1 MVTLDGDIVTFEV
14 SLLTSAMVAPPKG
27 APVTRLTGNGTDWP
41 GPTVTFESSV
51 MAPSMATVTL
61 AEPVLYPGAPARMV
75 VEPMTAPVAVNVPV
89 VAPAANATVAGW
101 KVTNPAGSVSVTDT
115 PPVGAGLLSVRVPL
129 TVRVSPMI
137 PADSAT
143 VTAGDV
149 TLTWANPGVNPLAS
163 AVMVVLPD
171 PLPGM
176 TCTLTPAKPSG
187 TVTFA
192 WMDAIVPLL
201 LSRKTIWPPGPAK
214 LPRDTVRNPGVLVLK
229 LKGFGERVIVL
240 PPAVTVTVAGV
251 LYANPSNT
259 INCTTYVPATSA
271 KNVGE
276 TAVSDES
283 AAVLPAGRLLNDQAY
298 VSGSPSAS
306 DEPEP
311 SSDTLEGAGTN

>member
-14 SLLTSAMVAPPKG
+14 SLLASASGTRAKG
-27 APVTRLTGNGTDWP
+27 APVARLTGNGTDWP

-51 MAPSMATVTL
+51 MAPSMPTVTL
-61 AEPVLYPGAPARMV
+61 AMPVLYPGAPARMA
-75 VEPMTAPVAVNVPV
+75 VEPMAARVGEPVAW
-89 VAPAANATVAGW
+89 VAPAANATAAGW
-101 KVTNPAGSVSVTDT
+101 KVTNPAGSDSVTDT
-115 PPVGAGLLSVRVPL
+115 PPAGAGLLSVRVPL
-129 TVRVSPMI
+129 IVRVSPMV

-143 VTAGDV
+143 VTTGGV
-149 TLTWANPGVNPLAS
+149 TLTWANPGVNPLAM

-192 WMDAIVPLL
+192 WMAAMVPLL

-214 LPRDTVRNPGVLVLK
+214 LPSDTVRDPGVLVLR
-229 LKGFGERVIVL
+229 LRGSGLRVIVL
-240 PPAVTVTVAGV
+240 TPAVTVTVAGL
-251 LYANPSNT
+251 LYANPSKT

-276 TAVSDES
+276 TAVNDES
-283 AAVLPAGRLLNDQAY
+283 AAVLPAGRVLNDQA
-298 VSGSPSAS
+298 
-306 DEPEP
+306 
-311 SSDTLEGAGTN
+311 

>member
-14 SLLTSAMVAPPKG
+14 SLLTSAMVTPPKG

-51 MAPSMATVTL
+51 MAPTMATVTL
-61 AEPVLYPGAPARMV
+61 AVPVLYPGAPARMV
-75 VEPMTAPVAVNVPV
+75 VEPITAPVAVNVPV

-101 KVTNPAGSVSVTDT
+101 KVTNPSGSESVTDT

-129 TVRVSPMI
+129 TVRVSPMV
-137 PADSAT
+137 PADSFT
-143 VTAGDV
+143 VIAGVV
-149 TLTWANPGVNPLAS
+149 TLTWANPGENPLAS

-171 PLPGM
+171 PLPGE
-176 TCTLTPAKPSG
+176 TCTLTPAMPSG

-240 PPAVTVTVAGV
+240 PPAVIVTVAGV

-306 DEPEP
+306 DDPEP